1 MNSAAA
7 APIAAAHGEV
17 SSSSAAYLYLRRK
30 GKR

>member
-17 SSSSAAYLYLRRK
+17 SSSSAAYLRRK
-30 GKR
+30 GKA